1 MGCHTW
7 SYRKVKNIDVLKS
20 IIDDSYKFIKDFAD
34 TYTKEMYNDYI
45 KSAIEWYESY
55 MDGVNRRD
63 YSYDENDVSYIDE
76 DTKERIFY
84 HQEPY
89 EQHMKNLSKELSAIT
104 NVKNIADKS
113 NDIDEVSKL
122 IIDNYDLICNNNS
135 LKYFIQIH
143 NGNIYYC
150 EYDNSNERRQINNPF
165 ENKKF
170 FRVYGYPVDQP
181 DEFYLTSPTG
191 INPLGW
197 TDAESL
203 INFLE
208 WYKNT
213 DEGSR
218 LPYTFDENNNLVE
231 GYTETLY
238 KNIRDFFNSFEKDE
252 VLIKFS

>member
-7 SYRKVKNIDVLKS
+7 SYRKVKNIDTLKS
-20 IIDDSYKFIKDFAD
+20 IIDDSYNFIKDFAD
-34 TYTKEMYNDYI
+34 TYNEEQFNDYI
-45 KSAIEWYESY
+45 KSTIDWYESY
-55 MDGVNRRD
+55 MNGVSWGN
-63 YSYDENDVSYIDE
+63 YSYDENDVSYVDE

-84 HQEPY
+84 HQESY
-89 EQHMKNLSKELSAIT
+89 EQYMKNLNKELTTIT
-104 NVKNIADKS
+104 NVKNAADKS
-113 NDIDEVSKL
+113 NDIDEVTKL
-122 IIDNYDLICNNNS
+122 IVDNYDLICNNNS
-135 LKYFIQIH
+135 LKYSIQIH
-143 NGNIYYC
+143 NGNVYCC
-150 EYDNSNERRQINNPF
+150 EYDDSDGHKQINNPF

-170 FRVYGYPVDQP
+170 FRVYGYPVDQT

-191 INPLGW
+191 TNPLGW

-203 INFLE
+203 IDFLE

-218 LPYTFDENNNLVE
+218 QPYTFDENNNLVE

>member
-7 SYRKVKNIDVLKS
+7 SYRKVKNINVLKS

-55 MDGVNRRD
+55 MDGVNRGD

-84 HQEPY
+84 HQESY
-89 EQHMKNLSKELSAIT
+89 EQHMRNLSKELNAIT

-122 IIDNYDLICNNNS
+122 IIDNYDLVSNNNS
-135 LKYFIQIH
+135 FKYTIQIH
-143 NGNIYYC
+143 NGNVYYR
-150 EYDNSNERRQINNPF
+150 EYDSNGYKEINSPF

-170 FRVYGYPVDQP
+170 FRIYGYPVGQP

-191 INPLGW
+191 TNPLGW

-203 INFLE
+203 IKFLE

-213 DEGSR
+213 DEGSQ
-218 LPYTFDENNNLVE
+218 LPYTFDENNNFVE
-231 GYTETLY
+231 GYTDILY

-252 VLIKFS
+252 VLIEFS